1 MCWNDSNV
9 SLWAPQAGCE
19 LRDDKRWTVLQ
30 HRGKE
35 RWVYWHRQGFRII
48 NWNKPSSGCH
58 WIMLSPV
65 LNLWPATGG
74 YSRGFHLTPTF
85 HLTPAFHHGQKNSRK
100 TFRGSTETSLDIV
113 KQVSANIKISDP
125 LFWVPGHQPS
135 LLGRDSSWCPV
146 LLECTDAN
154 RDLCQLERLF
164 HSLCK
169 VRKGMVWQ
177 TSCWKKAKGSSD
189 RRISKSFKR
198 MMPFLK

>member
-1 MCWNDSNV
+1 MNV
-9 SLWAPQAGCE
+9 LEWHKRLPVGSTSRLRA
-19 LRDDKRWTVLQ
+19 RDDKRWTILQ
-30 HRGKE
+30 DRGKE

-74 YSRGFHLTPTF
+74 YSRGFHLTP
-85 HLTPAFHHGQKNSRK
+85 AFHHGQKNSRK
-100 TFRGSTETSLDIV
+100 TFHGSTETSLDVV
-113 KQVSANIKISDP
+113 KQVSANIKISDL

-135 LLGRDSSWCPV
+135 LLGRDSIWCPV

-169 VRKGMVWQ
+169 VRKGDGMANKLLKE
-177 TSCWKKAKGSSD
+177 TKRSSD

-198 MMPFLK
+198 MMPSLK